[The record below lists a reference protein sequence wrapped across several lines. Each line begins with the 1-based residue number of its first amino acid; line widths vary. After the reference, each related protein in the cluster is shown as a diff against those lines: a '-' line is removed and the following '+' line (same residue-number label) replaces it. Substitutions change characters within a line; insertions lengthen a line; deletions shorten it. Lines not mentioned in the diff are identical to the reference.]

1 MRPQFRLLPAL
12 AAVAL
17 LTAAGTAD
25 AQYYGPF
32 VNRFPNP
39 YTPYPVPYPFGS
51 GVYWYN
57 PALFYN
63 QGYYG
68 RYMMPMYS
76 AGYGSSLAGGTSIL
90 GSQSYAP
97 SYPVTA
103 GAIRVA
109 LPVANARLKVNGVEI
124 EGSTGYNRTLYVS
137 DVIPGLGHD
146 YTITA
151 EWTQGGKPVTES
163 RTVRLNGFGSG
174 LANFFVPEQ
183 NRAVT
188 VPRSATALTDPLRP
202 PEKAAVEP
210 KPPEAEKR

>member
-1 MRPQFRLLPAL
+1 MRPRYRLLPAL
-12 AAVAL
+12 AIGAL
-17 LTAAGTAD
+17 LAAAGTAD
-25 AQYYGPF
+25 AQFYNRFP
-32 VNRFPNP
+32 NRFPNP

-51 GVYWYN
+51 GVYYYN

-68 RYMMPMYS
+68 RYVMPMYS

-90 GSQSYAP
+90 GSESYAP
-97 SYPVTA
+97 SYPTGT

-146 YTITA
+146 YSITA
-151 EWTQGGKPVTES
+151 TWTRSGKPVTET
-163 RTVRLNGFGSG
+163 RTVRLDGSGTG

-188 VPRSATALTDPLRP
+188 VPRSATAPSDPLRS
-202 PEKAAVEP
+202 
-210 KPPEAEKR
+210 PEAEKR